1 MSYSW
6 EGAGVLQYACS
17 YATGGSAMSE
27 LLAVIPFL
35 DIIIVLLLFASLLVG
50 WTQGIRR
57 LMMIAG
63 ALYTGFL
70 LASVYYH
77 LFAVSLS
84 SIFGIESGFVADLVS
99 FAILQVLVTVLMV
112 ALLLSLFGHVEIK
125 GRAAVFDKVLG
136 SVMGL
141 FVGVFVIGILITLLR
156 VPFEANMT
164 KLNSAADM
172 PIILMFNS
180 NYEKSTLAGNFM
192 RTTPVLM
199 SSVVPL
205 LPAETRERG
214 AVPLLES
221 VLAQR

>member
-1 MSYSW
+1 MN
-6 EGAGVLQYACS
+6 
-17 YATGGSAMSE
+17 E
-27 LLAVIPFL
+27 LLAAIPFL
-35 DIIIVLLLFASLLVG
+35 DVIIVLLLFASLLVG
-50 WTQGIRR
+50 WTQGIPR
-57 LMMIAG
+57 LVMIAG

-77 LFAVSLS
+77 LFAVSLANMFN
-84 SIFGIESGFVADLVS
+84 IQSGFVADLVS
-99 FAILQVLVTVLMV
+99 FAVLDVLVTVLMI

-125 GRAAVFDKVLG
+125 GRAAVFDRILG

-156 VPFEANMT
+156 VPFEANQT

-172 PIILMFNS
+172 PIVLMFNS
-180 NYEKSTLAGNFM
+180 NYEKSALAGNFM

-199 SSVVPL
+199 SSIVPL
-205 LPAETRERG
+205 LPVEARDRG

-221 VLAQR
+221 IVAQR

>member
-1 MSYSW
+1 
-6 EGAGVLQYACS
+6 
-17 YATGGSAMSE
+17 MSE

-35 DIIIVLLLFASLLVG
+35 DILIILLLFAALLVG
-50 WTQGIRR
+50 WTQGIPR
-57 LMMIAG
+57 LVMIAG

-77 LFAVSLS
+77 LFAVSLANMFK
-84 SIFGIESGFVADLVS
+84 IQSGFVADLVS
-99 FAILQVLVTVLMV
+99 FAVLDVLVTAVMV
-112 ALLLSLFGHVEIK
+112 ALLLSMFGHVEVK
-125 GRAAVFDKVLG
+125 GRAAVFDKILG

-156 VPFEANMT
+156 VPFEANQT

-172 PIILMFNS
+172 PIVLMFNS
-180 NYEKSTLAGNFM
+180 NYEKSTLAGQFM

-205 LPAETRERG
+205 LPTEAQERG

-221 VLAQR
+221 IVAQR

>member
-1 MSYSW
+1 
-6 EGAGVLQYACS
+6 
-17 YATGGSAMSE
+17 MSE
-27 LLAVIPFL
+27 LLAVIPFF
-35 DIIIVLLLFASLLVG
+35 DILLVLLLFAALLVG
-50 WTQGIRR
+50 WVQGIPR
-57 LMMIAG
+57 LMMVAG

-77 LFAVSLS
+77 LFAVSLANVFN
-84 SIFGIESGFVADLVS
+84 IQSGFVADLVS
-99 FAILQVLVTVLMV
+99 FAVLDVLVTVLMV

-125 GRAAVFDKVLG
+125 GRAAVFDRIFG

-156 VPFEANMT
+156 VPFEANET

-180 NYEKSTLAGNFM
+180 NYEKSALAGQFM

-205 LPAETRERG
+205 LPADTRERG

-221 VLAQR
+221 IMAQR

>member
-1 MSYSW
+1 MSQFLSI
-6 EGAGVLQYACS
+6 
-17 YATGGSAMSE
+17 
-27 LLAVIPFL
+27 IPFL
-35 DIIIVLLLFASLLVG
+35 DILIVLLLFAALLVG
-50 WTQGIRR
+50 WTQGIPR
-57 LMMIAG
+57 LVMIAG

-77 LFAVSLS
+77 LFSVSLANM
-84 SIFGIESGFVADLVS
+84 FGIQSGFVADLVS
-99 FAILQVLVTVLMV
+99 FAVLDVLVTVVMV

-125 GRAAVFDKVLG
+125 GRAAVFDKILG

-156 VPFEANMT
+156 VPFEANQT

-172 PIILMFNS
+172 PIVMMFNS
-180 NYEKSTLAGNFM
+180 NYEKSTLAGQFM

-205 LPAETRERG
+205 LPPGTRERG

-221 VLAQR
+221 IVAQR